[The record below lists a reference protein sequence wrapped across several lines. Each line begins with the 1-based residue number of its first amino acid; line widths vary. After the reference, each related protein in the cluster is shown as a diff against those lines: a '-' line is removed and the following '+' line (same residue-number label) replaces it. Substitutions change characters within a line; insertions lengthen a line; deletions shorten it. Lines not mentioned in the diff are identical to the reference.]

1 MQSLCALAALVA
13 DPHRDQP
20 GKVGALWAGRD
31 GKCVCGS
38 EIWQIPAP
46 QLSHSYTVISLSV
59 SLQLGTFSPVVR
71 VVDIN
76 CL

>member
-13 DPHRDQP
+13 DPYRYRP
-20 GKVGALWAGRD
+20 GKVGTLWADRD

-38 EIWQIPAP
+38 ELWQIPAP

-59 SLQLGTFSPVVR
+59 SLQLGTVSPVVR
-71 VVDIN
+71 VLAIN